1 AEEAQ
6 EGQGLAKYCSRVIME
21 QIRPS
26 AALARMVARLP
37 AATQPSMGYFHSPA
51 LAHRLRQTL
60 ARERFDLVFV
70 HCAFVAPYV
79 ADAIG
84 VPRILDF
91 GDIDSQKWLAYA
103 RARRFP
109 VSLGYWLESHKLP
122 RVEARLGARFQL
134 CTFRTRAE
142 MDALAGYRVVVPLS
156 GVRNWGATEHFC
168 PTGRAYEPV
177 AIAY

>member
-37 AATQPSMGYFHSPA
+37 SATPSSMGYFHSPA
-51 LAHRLRQTL
+51 LAHQLRQTL

-70 HCAFVAPYV
+70 HCAFVEPYV

-84 VPRILDF
+84 VPKMLDF
-91 GDIDSQKWLAYA
+91 GDVDSQKWLACS
-103 RARRFP
+103 RSRGFP
-109 VSLGYWLESHKLP
+109 VSLGSWM
-122 RVEARLGARFQL
+122 ARRGLRRTAAR
-134 CTFRTRAE
+134 
-142 MDALAGYRVVVPLS
+142 
-156 GVRNWGATEHFC
+156 
-168 PTGRAYEPV
+168 
-177 AIAY
+177 